1 MIAVYIVMIFAIIM
15 YSLLDTRDSFFIKNK
30 KFKRFPSNIIFLD
43 ENGKKVNN
51 SEIYCIEGENLAYKN
66 FHDGDFVHIMKNHS
80 FKKGDIVLT
89 NDFELFEVKTR
100 HKNNTVSL
108 YKNNNKKR
116 VDIKEIIGT
125 VVGYYKYK

>member
-66 FHDGDFVHIMKNHS
+66 FHYGDFVHIMRNHS

-116 VDIKEIIGT
+116 AVF
-125 VVGYYKYK
+125 YLL